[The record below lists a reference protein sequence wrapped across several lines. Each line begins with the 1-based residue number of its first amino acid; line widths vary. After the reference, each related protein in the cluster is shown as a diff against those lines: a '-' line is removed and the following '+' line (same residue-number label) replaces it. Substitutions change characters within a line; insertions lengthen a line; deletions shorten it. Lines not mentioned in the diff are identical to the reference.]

1 MLAPR
6 HRSLLLE
13 SLRPPTGYRLGRAVA
28 TTYTLDLLALLTAPL
43 AFTFFDWEDVD
54 GRPSSNPLALL
65 EAVRRHARKLH
76 VFCQGGAM
84 AVPRHGQVLL
94 AHLEPCVVEVAA
106 PRGGVFHPKVWVLR
120 FDPEAEGPV
129 RFRLLVGTR
138 NLTFDRSWDTQLQLE
153 GELSAG
159 GAPIAANRPLAAFV
173 AALPGLALQDP
184 PAEARAAA
192 TELADE
198 LLHVEWELPEKV
210 EEIEFLPMGIG
221 DSPWPFSIG
230 RQRLV
235 MAPFLDARFL
245 ERFGRDREDG
255 VVVSSSESLQGA
267 EAGLGPFA
275 ERFTLADGAED
286 EQPLELEGE
295 EGQASEN
302 EDDGALGPDA
312 DRLRG
317 LHAKLFVID
326 DGWRTQIFTGSAN
339 GTMAAFERNVEFMVR
354 LDASKSAMGI
364 EALLGREEKGA
375 LFDLLEP
382 WEATEVEDDPE
393 QELIQR
399 LEKAIEGVQR
409 GVAEADLWLEVQPA
423 PTRAAAGR
431 REARGDG
438 RDGAGEEDA
447 AFRLQVHGDCPAMPR
462 GIQLRVWPVV
472 MPPMAAVAPAGEQP
486 LASFDVSLG
495 AVTAF
500 LAFEV
505 VAQEA
510 GVERRTRFARRLR
523 IEGLPAD
530 RDERILRSLLKDRA
544 TVTRLLYLL
553 LSPEEVSTETLAN
566 LVTGEGGGSGW
577 RGQEFGLPL
586 FEPLITTLARGPEAL
601 AAVERLVADL
611 SRSEEGR
618 ALLPEDFEALF
629 GAVRAAREELSE

>member
-1 MLAPR
+1 M
-6 HRSLLLE
+6 S
-13 SLRPPTGYRLGRAVA
+13 
-28 TTYTLDLLALLTAPL
+28 
-43 AFTFFDWEDVD
+43 
-54 GRPSSNPLALL
+54 
-65 EAVRRHARKLH
+65 
-76 VFCQGGAM
+76 
-84 AVPRHGQVLL
+84 VPRHGQVLL

-120 FDPEAEGPV
+120 FEPEAEGPV

-138 NLTFDRSWDTQLQLE
+138 NLTFDRSWDTQLQLD
-153 GELSAG
+153 GELIAG
-159 GAPIAANRPLAAFV
+159 GSPIAVNRPLASFV

-184 PAEARAAA
+184 PSEARAAA

-198 LLHVEWELPEKV
+198 LLHVEWELPDKV
-210 EEIEFLPMGIG
+210 EEIEFLPMGIE

-245 ERFGRDREDG
+245 ERFGGDREDG
-255 VVVSSSESLQGA
+255 VVVSSSQSLLGA

-275 ERFTLADGAED
+275 EPFVLADGAED
-286 EQPLELEGE
+286 EEPPELEGE
-295 EGQASEN
+295 EGPALAG
-302 EDDGALGPDA
+302 EDDGALARDG

-339 GTMAAFERNVEFMVR
+339 GTTAAFERNVEFMVR
-354 LDASKSAMGI
+354 LDASKTAMGI

-382 WEATEVEDDPE
+382 WEPTEFEEDPE

-399 LEKAIEGVQR
+399 LEKAIEGVKR
-409 GVAEADLWLEVQPA
+409 SIAEAELWLEVQPSGTG
-423 PTRAAAGR
+423 PSAGR
-431 REARGDG
+431 DDG
-438 RDGAGEEDA
+438 RGGEGEEGA
-447 AFRLQVHGDCPAMPR
+447 AFCLQVHGDCPAMPP

-472 MPPMAAVAPAGEQP
+472 MPPMAAVAPAEEQP

-495 AVTAF
+495 AITAF

-510 GVERRTRFARRLR
+510 GVERRSRFARRLR

-530 RDERILRSLLKDRA
+530 RDEQLLRSLLKDRE

-553 LSPEEVSTETLAN
+553 LSPEEVSTETMAN
-566 LVTGEGGGSGW
+566 LITGEGRAQGW
-577 RGQEFGLPL
+577 RGSEFGLPL
-586 FEPLITTLARGPEAL
+586 FEPLITALARGPEAL

-618 ALLPEDFEALF
+618 ALLPENFEALVDT
-629 GAVRAAREELSE
+629 VRAAGEELSA